1 MNDDGLF
8 SRCHSTRNGIG
19 EIGEGFDLYRRRGIQ
34 IGEIYGRKLENFLE
48 FRLKN
53 MPEIWRRR
61 DQGCGQA
68 IDVTGA
74 HGRMRNKSGSIKVK
88 ERDEGIFFFSLFN
101 LIETL
106 CRIIY

>member
-1 MNDDGLF
+1 MSLDSKWDW
-8 SRCHSTRNGIG
+8 R
-19 EIGEGFDLYRRRGIQ
+19 DWRGIRFVSEERDTNWRD
-34 IGEIYGRKLENFLE
+34 IREKVGEFLGISVE
-48 FRLKN
+48 KYA
-53 MPEIWRRR
+53 R
-61 DQGCGQA
+61 DMATTGPGNCGQV

>member
-19 EIGEGFDLYRRRGIQ
+19 EIGEGFDLYRRRDTNWRDIREKVGEFLGISV
-34 IGEIYGRKLENFLE
+34 EKYA
-48 FRLKN
+48 
-53 MPEIWRRR
+53 R
-61 DQGCGQA
+61 DMATTGPGNCGQV

-101 LIETL
+101 LI